1 MKNGTTEKEPW
12 ERAEVS
18 CLIKFLH
25 PSELIRKAYPNPL
38 NQQWLEN
45 CITLRQ
51 DVKKIKQKEQLSLVV
66 THHDFKYDDGELLEL
81 YAVKRHF
88 KVENEGD
95 PDYFFDGVAK
105 DDNEQT
111 KEEVLPQ
118 VIDDELMGVNDGG
131 PQNLAAA
138 LNGVVDSDD
147 DNEPAPENVPT
158 PGVSTTTVPS
168 PECGHEGICYQC
180 QPSNPNSKAKLA
192 DLVDVTRNNIYVQLF
207 ERLFPYS
214 SSKM

>member
-1 MKNGTTEKEPW
+1 MKMAPQRKNHGKGV
-12 ERAEVS
+12 EVS

-51 DVKKIKQKEQLSLVV
+51 DVKKIKQKEQLSLIM
-66 THHDFKYDDGELLEL
+66 THNDFKDDNSELLQL

-105 DDNEQT
+105 DDNEQAE
-111 KEEVLPQ
+111 EEVLPQ
-118 VIDDELMGVNDGG
+118 VIDDEVMGVNDGG
-131 PQNLAAA
+131 PQNLAVA
-138 LNGVVDSDD
+138 LNGVVDI
-147 DNEPAPENVPT
+147 DNDNKPAPENVPT
-158 PGVSTTTVPS
+158 PGVSTTTVLS
-168 PECGHEGICYQC
+168 PEWGHEGICYRHQ
-180 QPSNPNSKAKLA
+180 QSNPNSKSKLA
-192 DLVDVTRNNIYVQLF
+192 DPVDDTWNDIYVQLF
-207 ERLFPYS
+207 E
-214 SSKM
+214 